1 VNRRHWAVGAAAGL
15 AALGGLAWRRHH
27 ERALAVE
34 EPDPLWSLRFPRP
47 EGGEL
52 VMAELRGHPLVLNF
66 WATWCPPCVKELPQL
81 DRFNTAFA
89 GRGWRVVGLAV
100 DGPTPVREFLA
111 RQPVGF
117 AVGLAGLEGTD
128 LSRSLG
134 NERGA
139 LPFTALFDR
148 AGRVI
153 QRKLG
158 ETSFDELSRWAAAV

>member
-1 VNRRHWAVGAAAGL
+1 LNRRHGALGAVAGL
-15 AALGGLAWRRHH
+15 AAVGGLGWRWQQ
-27 ERALAVE
+27 ERTRAAAA
-34 EPDPLWSLRFPRP
+34 DPLWSLRFPRP

-52 VMAELRGHPLVLNF
+52 VMAELRGRPLVLNF
-66 WATWCPPCVKELPQL
+66 WATWCPPCIKEMPQL
-81 DRFNTAFA
+81 DRFQAAFA

-117 AVGLAGLEGTD
+117 AVGLAGLDGTD
-128 LSRSLG
+128 LSRQLG

-139 LPFTALFDR
+139 LPFTALFN
-148 AGRVI
+148 ASGHII

-158 ETSFDELSRWAAAV
+158 ETSFDELSRWASSA